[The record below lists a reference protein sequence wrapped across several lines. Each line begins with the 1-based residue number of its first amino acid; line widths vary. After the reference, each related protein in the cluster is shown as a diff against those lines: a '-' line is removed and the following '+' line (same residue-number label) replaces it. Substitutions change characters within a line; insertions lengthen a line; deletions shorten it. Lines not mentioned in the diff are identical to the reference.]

1 MPGRGAREQ
10 EGDMESD
17 RLLLG
22 CVAKF
27 TPGGSG
33 PLGCAQSAPRLPT
46 CRMEGWSI
54 QSTCLLVP
62 PASQGGAASL
72 PGCVLASRLLEDW
85 RRPWGGCREVILPG
99 YWESVLAGLSLAV
112 AAEVAGGL
120 GSVVHLP
127 CSALETW
134 LLQRALSDPQS
145 WEHVPPKPPSR
156 PSYHNCLSV
165 NYLKA

>member
-10 EGDMESD
+10 EGDMEGD

-33 PLGCAQSAPRLPT
+33 PLGCAQSAPRLPA
-46 CRMEGWSI
+46 CRTEGWSI

-85 RRPWGGCREVILPG
+85 RRPCGGLQGGDPTG
-99 YWESVLAGLSLAV
+99 VLGVCACWI
-112 AAEVAGGL
+112 VAG
-120 GSVVHLP
+120 
-127 CSALETW
+127 
-134 LLQRALSDPQS
+134 
-145 WEHVPPKPPSR
+145 SR
-156 PSYHNCLSV
+156 S
-165 NYLKA
+165 